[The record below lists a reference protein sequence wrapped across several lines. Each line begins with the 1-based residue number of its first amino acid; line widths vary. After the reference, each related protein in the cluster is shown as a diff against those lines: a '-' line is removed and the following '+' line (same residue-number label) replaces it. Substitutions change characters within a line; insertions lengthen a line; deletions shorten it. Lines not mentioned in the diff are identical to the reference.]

1 MTTPIVPSISDEQ
14 LEELEELC
22 SKATQGKWWIDSHGV
37 TMMAMDSLEVVFTT
51 PCDPKTAVR
60 HPETGNLS
68 NWRNDWDA
76 SYIATACPSNVQVLI
91 ARLRAAEADAK
102 RYQYLKSRCDDGF
115 IVELENHVFQSM
127 WDQTIDQ
134 AMTEANP

>member
-1 MTTPIVPSISDEQ
+1 MTTPLVQSISDDQ
-14 LEELEELC
+14 LADSERLIADLERFVC
-22 SKATQGKWWIDSHGV
+22 IGSIGA
-37 TMMAMDSLEVVFTT
+37 
-51 PCDPKTAVR
+51 
-60 HPETGNLS
+60 
-68 NWRNDWDA
+68 
-76 SYIATACPSNVQVLI
+76 LI

-134 AMTEANP
+134 AMEPKP